1 MQLRGGEARGS
12 TCYYH
17 YHATHDNS
25 ETDGA
30 AATPSTMT
38 TRVHHDAS
46 LHQATTTSTNPRD
59 QVPQSTTITLPRKSE
74 AVQATPTMQVLLPQ
88 HYVSFDTDEANDAGG
103 MTHISVM
110 LHRLMDRRGHGHADA
125 THIYTNTQAWRRE
138 VKIEDDDQRSLIG
151 GAL

>member
-1 MQLRGGEARGS
+1 
-12 TCYYH
+12 
-17 YHATHDNS
+17 
-25 ETDGA
+25 
-30 AATPSTMT
+30 
-38 TRVHHDAS
+38 
-46 LHQATTTSTNPRD
+46 
-59 QVPQSTTITLPRKSE
+59 
-74 AVQATPTMQVLLPQ
+74 MQVLLPQ

-110 LHRLMDRRGHGHADA
+110 LHRLMDQRGHRHADA